1 MLRHRSSSWRPCP
14 PRPAARLPRAVA
26 VLVGGVLVLAGCGV
40 RLETPPP
47 VEPSPDAIEQVRGRT
62 VDDALGLADAATAV
76 VASDVDEP
84 VRVVL
89 DDVAAFSARHAEE
102 LGGVYDSGL
111 PDPTPAPS
119 PTTGAPVVTD
129 VTGLLAELVDD
140 AARATQDADAVPDP
154 DLARLV
160 ASVAVARDA
169 LADRLA
175 AVADLPRPAPGAD
188 AAPSDDASGDAVP
201 SADASPPTVEA
212 SPTDDA
218 DPAAGSPAAAALA
231 LAHDEAA
238 WTFTVLAARSSDATR
253 TTMLEAAARHRTA
266 SDAWA
271 RAAGVVG
278 RPADPRRAAYALPA
292 GLDDPTVLEALPR
305 TLEQSVA
312 DASAA
317 AVAQAE
323 AGDRLDAVASL
334 RAATAAAVAWGAAAV
349 PFPGMPELGTAPVR

>member
-1 MLRHRSSSWRPCP
+1 ML
-14 PRPAARLPRAVA
+14 VA
-26 VLVGGVLVLAGCGV
+26 GALVLAGCGV

-47 VEPSPDAIEQVRGRT
+47 VEPSPDATEQVRGRT

-76 VASDVDEP
+76 VASGVDEP

-111 PDPTPAPS
+111 PDPTPTPS
-119 PTTGAPVVTD
+119 PTTSAPVVTD
-129 VTGLLAELVDD
+129 VTELLDELAAD
-140 AARATQDADAVPDP
+140 AARATQDADLVPDP

-175 AVADLPRPAPGAD
+175 AVADLPRPAPAAD
-188 AAPSDDASGDAVP
+188 PAAAGDASGDAAP
-201 SADASPPTVEA
+201 SAGASPADA
-212 SPTDDA
+212 SPTDDG
-218 DPAAGSPAAAALA
+218 DPTAGSPAAAALA

-278 RPADPRRAAYALPA
+278 RPADPRRTAYALPA
-292 GLDDPTVLEALPR
+292 GLDDPAVLAALPR

-312 DASAA
+312 DASAG
-317 AVAQAE
+317 AVAQAP
-323 AGDRLDAVASL
+323 AGERLDAVASL
-334 RAATAAAVAWGAAAV
+334 RAATAAAVAWGAAPV